1 MVKPEKLR
9 IRCSK
14 ETYTKFYVF
23 VAEYGF
29 KTQEDAIIVLLDIAE
44 KNMSKTEMR
53 YI

>member
-1 MVKPEKLR
+1 MMKPEKLR

-29 KTQEDAIIVLLDIAE
+29 KTQEDAIIGLLDLAE
-44 KNMSKTEMR
+44 KNPSKAKIR
-53 YI
+53 WG